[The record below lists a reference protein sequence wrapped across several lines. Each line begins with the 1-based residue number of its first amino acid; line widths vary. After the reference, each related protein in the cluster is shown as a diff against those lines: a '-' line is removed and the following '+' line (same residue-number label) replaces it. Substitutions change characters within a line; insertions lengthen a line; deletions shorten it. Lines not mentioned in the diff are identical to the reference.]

1 MINRWFT
8 ATVALI
14 IFILLF
20 FPAASW
26 RIQHI
31 ARYGF
36 RENVENPD
44 VLRAENMQLKS
55 ELANSQDSVR
65 VSPKSLKEGI
75 PAFVYSQYPMPFKNE
90 LMISV
95 GEKQGVKVGDPVIFS
110 IPGGGEFLIGK
121 IAKAWSNYASVQ
133 TIFDKEFKMAVR
145 VGKNGA
151 DSLLSGGV
159 VPQLTLIPKAKPIEP
174 GQIVYSAS
182 PDLPYGVAIGEVG
195 VVTLIPETSMQEA
208 ELTVPY
214 DPNAI
219 HSVLVDKKDS

>member
-8 ATVALI
+8 AIVALI
-14 IFILLF
+14 IFTLLF
-20 FPAASW
+20 FPAVSW
-26 RIQHI
+26 RLQHI
-31 ARYGF
+31 VRYGF
-36 RENVENPD
+36 GKNIENSD
-44 VLRAENMQLKS
+44 TLRAENMRLKS
-55 ELANSQDSVR
+55 ELVYSQSSIKI
-65 VSPKSLKEGI
+65 SPKSLKEGV
-75 PAFVYSQYPMPFKNE
+75 PAFVYSQYPLPFKNE

-110 IPGGGEFLIGK
+110 ISGGGEFLIGK
-121 IAKAWSNYASVQ
+121 IAKTWSNYASVQ

-145 VGKNGA
+145 VGKNGT

-182 PDLPYGVAIGEVG
+182 LDLPYGAVIGEVG

-219 HSVLVDKKDS
+219 HTVLVDKKDS